1 MLIGFGNGLNR
12 RESEEKICR
21 SPMLV
26 HLEWFLSL
34 QIGQL
39 GLRLAGGV
47 GRLCGVS
54 TMTYLLFFF
63 FPSLSKFSVLFTPNF
78 VSLLNSLFGL
88 IIVFCTLLSLRH
100 KKWVS
105 L

>member
-1 MLIGFGNGLNR
+1 MPKSDAVPFRMVSVLADWAIRAQTGRWGGEIVWGFYH
-12 RESEEKICR
+12 
-21 SPMLV
+21 
-26 HLEWFLSL
+26 HL
-34 QIGQL
+34 
-39 GLRLAGGV
+39 LAF
-47 GRLCGVS
+47 
-54 TMTYLLFFF
+54 FFF
-63 FPSLSKFSVLFTPNF
+63 FPSLSKFSVLFTLNF